1 MHEVEE
7 SLSLQLQ
14 LASTVIIKKVK
25 ELDIDT
31 ERFTF
36 MESH

>member
-1 MHEVEE
+1 MHEVGE

-25 ELDIDT
+25 ESDIDT
-31 ERFTF
+31 ERFAF